1 MTSISEVARP
11 VSVHVRTGAAHWMQ
25 SYLMMTRWE
34 LSSLRL
40 LLPLIIAMQIVIG
53 GGFALG
59 IGLFFDQM
67 PARNALFLATGVS
80 VVTLITVGLVLGP
93 QLVGNHKVA
102 GTYDFLWS
110 LPVPRSTQTA
120 AWLTVNSV
128 IAVPG
133 MVAALIIAGWRYDLA
148 LDVSWTVVPAV
159 LLTIGTATLVGYAF
173 AHAIPKPMITQMI
186 TQLLI
191 FMILGF
197 SPINF
202 PPENLPDWL
211 VAVNQW
217 LPFQHMAAV
226 IRDSLTTGLVE
237 NVGFSY
243 LILAVYAVVA
253 ALVAAWVIGRRD

>member
-1 MTSISEVARP
+1 MSTVALP
-11 VSVHVRTGAAHWMQ
+11 VGHSAPVRTGTAHWVQ

-34 LSSLRL
+34 LGSLRL
-40 LLPLIIAMQIVIG
+40 ILPLIIALQIVIG

-59 IGLFFDQM
+59 IGLFFDEM
-67 PARNALFLATGVS
+67 PARNALFLATGVG

-110 LPVPRSTQTA
+110 LPVPRTTQAA
-120 AWLTVNSV
+120 AWLTVNSI
-128 IAVPG
+128 IALPG
-133 MVAALIIAGWRYDLA
+133 MVAALVIADWRYDLTFE
-148 LDVSWTVVPAV
+148 VSWAIVPAV
-159 LLTIGTATLVGYAF
+159 LLTITTATLVGYAF

-202 PPENLPDWL
+202 PPENLPHWL
-211 VAVNQW
+211 VSVNQW

-226 IRDSLTTGLVE
+226 IRAALTDGLVD
-237 NVGFSY
+237 NVGTSY
-243 LILAVYAVVA
+243 LILAVYTLASAV
-253 ALVAAWVIGRRD
+253 VAAWVIGRRG

>member
-1 MTSISEVARP
+1 MNTVALTVGHSAP
-11 VSVHVRTGAAHWMQ
+11 VRTGAAHWVQ

-34 LSSLRL
+34 LGSLRL
-40 LLPLIIAMQIVIG
+40 LLPLIIALQIVIG

-59 IGLFFDQM
+59 IGLFFDEM
-67 PARNALFLATGVS
+67 PARNALFLATGVG

-110 LPVPRSTQTA
+110 LPVPRTTQAA
-120 AWLTVNSV
+120 AWLTVNSI
-128 IAVPG
+128 IALPG
-133 MVAALIIAGWRYDLA
+133 MVAALVIADWRYDLTFE
-148 LDVSWTVVPAV
+148 VSWVIVPAV
-159 LLTIGTATLVGYAF
+159 LLTITTATLVGYAF

-202 PPENLPDWL
+202 PPENLPGWL
-211 VAVNQW
+211 VSVNQW

-226 IRDSLTTGLVE
+226 IRAALTDGLVD
-237 NVGFSY
+237 NVGTSY
-243 LILAVYAVVA
+243 LILTVYTLASAV
-253 ALVAAWVIGRRD
+253 VAAWVIG

>member
-1 MTSISEVARP
+1 VTTGVEISQP
-11 VSVHVRTGAAHWMQ
+11 VRTGPTHWVQ
-25 SYLMMTRWE
+25 SYVMMTRWE

-40 LLPLIIAMQIVIG
+40 LLPLIIALQIVIG

-59 IGLFFDQM
+59 IGLFFDQI
-67 PARNALFLATGVS
+67 PVRNALFLATGVS

-102 GTYDFLWS
+102 GTYEFLWS
-110 LPVPRSTQTA
+110 LPVPRTTQTA
-120 AWLTVNSV
+120 AWLTVNSI

-133 MVAALIIAGWRYDLA
+133 MVAALVVSGWRYDLT
-148 LDVSWTVVPAV
+148 LEVSWTVIPAV
-159 LLTIGTATLVGYAF
+159 LLTIGTATMVGYAF
-173 AHAIPKPMITQMI
+173 AHAIPKPMMTQMI

-191 FMILGF
+191 FVILGF

-211 VAVNQW
+211 VSVNQW

-226 IRDSLTTGLVE
+226 IRDSLTSGLVE
-237 NVGFSY
+237 NVSTSY
-243 LILAVYAVVA
+243 VVLGGYAVASAMVS
-253 ALVAAWVIGRRD
+253 AWVIGRRD

>member
-1 MTSISEVARP
+1 MTTQAPATAGIAHP
-11 VSVHVRTGAAHWMQ
+11 VRTGAIHWVQ

-34 LSSLRL
+34 LGSLRL
-40 LLPLIIAMQIVIG
+40 LLPLIIALQVVIG

-59 IGLFFDQM
+59 IGLFFDEM
-67 PARNALFLATGVS
+67 PERNALFLATGVA

-110 LPVPRSTQTA
+110 LPVPRTTQAA
-120 AWLTVNSV
+120 AWLTVNSI
-128 IAVPG
+128 IALPG
-133 MVAALIIAGWRYDLA
+133 MVAALVIADWRYDLT
-148 LDVSWTVVPAV
+148 LQVSWDIVPAV

-226 IRDSLTTGLVE
+226 IRSALTDGLV
-237 NVGFSY
+237 NDVAASY
-243 LILAVYAVVA
+243 LILAAYTLASA
-253 ALVAAWVIGRRD
+253 ALAGWVIGRRN

>member
-1 MTSISEVARP
+1 MTSLAATTKAASQP
-11 VSVHVRTGAAHWMQ
+11 VRTGTAHWMQ
-25 SYLMMTRWE
+25 SYVMMTRWE
-34 LSSLRL
+34 LGSLRL
-40 LLPLIIAMQIVIG
+40 LLPLIIALQVVIG

-59 IGLFFDQM
+59 IWLFFEEM

-80 VVTLITVGLVLGP
+80 VVTLITVGMVMGP
-93 QLVGNHKVA
+93 QLVSNHKVA

-110 LPVPRSTQTA
+110 LPVPRTTQAA
-120 AWLTVNSV
+120 AWLTVNTI
-128 IAVPG
+128 IAIPG
-133 MVAALIIAGWRYDLA
+133 MVAALVIADWRYDLS
-148 LDVSWTVVPAV
+148 LQVSLAIVPAV

-191 FMILGF
+191 FTILGF

-226 IRDSLTTGLVE
+226 VRAALTEGLVE
-237 NVGFSY
+237 NVGSSY
-243 LILAVYAVVA
+243 VILAVYAALSVA
-253 ALVAAWVIGRRD
+253 VATWVIGRRG

>member
-1 MTSISEVARP
+1 MNTVALP
-11 VSVHVRTGAAHWMQ
+11 AGNSAPVRTGAAYWVQ

-34 LSSLRL
+34 LNSLRL
-40 LLPLIIAMQIVIG
+40 LLPLIVALQIVIG

-59 IGLFFDQM
+59 IGLFFDEM
-67 PARNALFLATGVS
+67 PARNALFLATGVG

-110 LPVPRSTQTA
+110 LPVPRTTQAA
-120 AWLTVNSV
+120 AWLTVNSI
-128 IAVPG
+128 IALPG
-133 MVAALIIAGWRYDLA
+133 MVAALVIADWRYDLTFE
-148 LDVSWTVVPAV
+148 VSWAIVPAV
-159 LLTIGTATLVGYAF
+159 LLTITTATLVGYAF

-211 VAVNQW
+211 VSVNEW

-226 IRDSLTTGLVE
+226 IRGALTDGLVD
-237 NVGFSY
+237 NVGTSY
-243 LILAVYAVVA
+243 LILAVYMLASA
-253 ALVAAWVIGRRD
+253 MVAAWVIGRRG

>member
-1 MTSISEVARP
+1 MNTVALP
-11 VSVHVRTGAAHWMQ
+11 VGHSAPVRTGTAHWMQ

-34 LSSLRL
+34 LGSLRL
-40 LLPLIIAMQIVIG
+40 LLPLIIALQIVIG

-59 IGLFFDQM
+59 IGLFFDEM
-67 PARNALFLATGVS
+67 PARNALFLATGVG

-110 LPVPRSTQTA
+110 LPVPRTTQAA
-120 AWLTVNSV
+120 AWLTVNSI
-128 IAVPG
+128 IALPG
-133 MVAALIIAGWRYDLA
+133 MVAALVIADWRYDLTFE
-148 LDVSWTVVPAV
+148 VSWAIVPAV
-159 LLTIGTATLVGYAF
+159 LLTITTATLVGYAF

-211 VAVNQW
+211 VSVNQW

-226 IRDSLTTGLVE
+226 IRAALTDGLVD
-237 NVGFSY
+237 NVGTSY
-243 LILAVYAVVA
+243 LILAVYTLAS
-253 ALVAAWVIGRRD
+253 ALVAAWVIGRRG

>member
-1 MTSISEVARP
+1 MNVVA
-11 VSVHVRTGAAHWMQ
+11 VLAGHSARTGTAHWVQ

-34 LSSLRL
+34 LGSLRL
-40 LLPLIIAMQIVIG
+40 LLPLIIALQIVIG

-59 IGLFFDQM
+59 IGLFFDEM
-67 PARNALFLATGVS
+67 PARNALFLATGVG

-110 LPVPRSTQTA
+110 LPVPRTTQAA
-120 AWLTVNSV
+120 AWLTVNSI
-128 IAVPG
+128 IALPG
-133 MVAALIIAGWRYDLA
+133 MVAALVIADWRYDLTFE
-148 LDVSWTVVPAV
+148 VSWAIVPAV
-159 LLTIGTATLVGYAF
+159 LLTITTATLVGYAF

-211 VAVNQW
+211 VSVNQW

-226 IRDSLTTGLVE
+226 IRAALTDGLVD
-237 NVGFSY
+237 NAGTSY
-243 LILAVYAVVA
+243 LILAAYTLASAV
-253 ALVAAWVIGRRD
+253 VAAWVIGRRR

>member
-1 MTSISEVARP
+1 MSTVALP
-11 VSVHVRTGAAHWMQ
+11 VGHSAPVRTGTAHWVQ

-34 LSSLRL
+34 LGSLRL
-40 LLPLIIAMQIVIG
+40 LLPLIIALQIVIG

-59 IGLFFDQM
+59 IGLFFDEM
-67 PARNALFLATGVS
+67 PVRNALFLATGVG

-110 LPVPRSTQTA
+110 LPVPRTTQAA
-120 AWLTVNSV
+120 AWLTVNSI
-128 IAVPG
+128 IALPG
-133 MVAALIIAGWRYDLA
+133 MVAALVIADWRYDLTFE
-148 LDVSWTVVPAV
+148 VSWAIVPAV
-159 LLTIGTATLVGYAF
+159 LLTITTATLVGYAF

-211 VAVNQW
+211 VSVNQW

-226 IRDSLTTGLVE
+226 IRAALTDGLVD
-237 NVGFSY
+237 NVGTSY
-243 LILAVYAVVA
+243 LILAVYTLAS
-253 ALVAAWVIGRRD
+253 ALVAAWVIGRRG